1 MRNWDD
7 IRFFLAVARTG
18 SMTGGADAL
27 GVDQSTVSRRIAYL
41 ERKLDVK
48 LFERHPTGYV
58 LTLVG
63 EALFH
68 HAQRMDDELIQME
81 RDAVGQDR
89 RLSGT
94 IRVSASEPVK
104 KPGYGEPS
112 EVTEDWHCPTIEE
125 WLLPSTPLT
134 LQPIEIIECKKTH
147 IAKNDENR
155 VKKRQNHIKTT

>member
-18 SMTGGADAL
+18 LMTGGADAL

-58 LTLVG
+58 LTSVG
-63 EALFH
+63 ETLFH
-68 HAQRMDDELIQME
+68 HAQGMDDELILME
-81 RDAVGQDR
+81 RHVVGQDR

-94 IRVSASEPVK
+94 IRVSTSAHLAAGLLALPLVAF
-104 KPGYGEPS
+104 
-112 EVTEDWHCPTIEE
+112 VEE
-125 WLLPSTPLT
+125 FPDVEMNLAITKISLT
-134 LQPIEIIECKKTH
+134 
-147 IAKNDENR
+147 
-155 VKKRQNHIKTT
+155 